1 MDNLDTLKTVRFVRG
16 QDKPGVS
23 CQEKLCTDFE
33 IEKKKKKKIREG
45 SPFWHGHPGYLL
57 LLFFFEFFLKT
68 LSVAEY

>member
-33 IEKKKKKKIREG
+33 IEKKKKKKKSGKGVLSGMVIQVI
-45 SPFWHGHPGYLL
+45 S
-57 LLFFFEFFLKT
+57 FFYFS
-68 LSVAEY
+68 LSSF